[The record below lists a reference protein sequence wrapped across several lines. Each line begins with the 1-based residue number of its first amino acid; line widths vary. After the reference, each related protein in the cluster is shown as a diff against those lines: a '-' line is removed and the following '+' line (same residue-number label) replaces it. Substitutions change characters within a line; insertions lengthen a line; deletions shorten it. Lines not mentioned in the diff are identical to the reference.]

1 MHDTA
6 LELLNK
12 ERRNEPRKVPKSTAL
27 TDDEAQRLGEL
38 AREHQVTE
46 SAVLRI
52 AFIQTFMHEAAA

>member
-1 MHDTA
+1 MKIKL

-12 ERRNEPRKVPKSTAL
+12 ESRPAPRKVPKTTAL
-27 TDDEAQRLGEL
+27 TDDEAQRLVDV

-52 AFIQTFMHEAAA
+52 AFIQTFMDEAA